1 MTSPTSNGLLSRF
14 LSTIE
19 RFAYRYSILVIA
31 ASLIL
36 AILSLWVTAQK
47 LTFKT
52 GRGDLVA
59 KGLPYVKLYKN
70 YRAQFEDLS
79 GMVVVVEGEKPCG
92 HVRFCRSAGK
102 KTASP
107 TSSVL

>member
-1 MTSPTSNGLLSRF
+1 MTSPSANGLLSRF
-14 LSTIE
+14 LSAIE
-19 RFAYRYSILVIA
+19 RFAYRHSIFVIA
-31 ASLIL
+31 AALIL
-36 AILSLWVTAQK
+36 AVLTLWVTAQK

-79 GMVVVVEGEKPCG
+79 GMVVVVEGENPADMSGFAIC
-92 HVRFCRSAGK
+92 SL
-102 KTASP
+102 
-107 TSSVL
+107 SSSSM

>member
-1 MTSPTSNGLLSRF
+1 MTSPSGFLSRF
-14 LSTIE
+14 LSAIE
-19 RFAYRYSILVIA
+19 RFAYRRSLLVVFV
-31 ASLIL
+31 SLVL

-59 KGLPYVKLYKN
+59 RGLPYVETYKN

-79 GMVVVVEGEKPCG
+79 GMVVVVEGKTPSDMTSFAE
-92 HVRFCRSAGK
+92 ALGK
-102 KTASP
+102 KT
-107 TSSVL
+107 